1 MKKKYKMKKIFEK
14 INIFQTF
21 KSKNKR
27 DLHNIL
33 EDSDDKVRSF
43 TQEEENMLQNV
54 IGFGI
59 SRVEDC
65 MVPRADIVGV
75 DKDSKIKDVLKLFS
89 DSNRSRIP
97 VYKETLDDPIG
108 MLHMKDLISVFTDNN
123 FNEIK
128 LENFLREILFV
139 PPSMKSRD
147 LLVRMQTSRIH
158 MALVIDEYGGTD
170 GLVTIED
177 LIEEIIGEIEDELF
191 EEDLDRI
198 KIFEN
203 HIDTYA
209 RTSIEEINN
218 LIGQSLFTEDID
230 EEINTIGGLVV
241 VLAGRVPQRG
251 ELIKHPLGFE
261 IEITDADSRKI
272 KKVRLR
278 IRAKKSFDD

>member
-1 MKKKYKMKKIFEK
+1 MKKIFEK

-21 KSKNKR
+21 KSKNKK
-27 DLHNIL
+27 DFHNII
-33 EDSDDKVRSF
+33 EDSDDKERSL

-54 IGFGI
+54 IGFGS

-65 MVPRADIVGV
+65 MVPRADIIGV
-75 DKDSKIKDVLKLFS
+75 DKDAKIKDVLKLFS
-89 DSNRSRIP
+89 NSNHSRIP
-97 VYKETLDDPIG
+97 VYKETLDDPLG
-108 MLHMKDLISVFTDNN
+108 MLHMKDLISVLTDNN
-123 FNEIK
+123 FNEINLK
-128 LENFLREILFV
+128 NFLREILFV

-147 LLVRMQTSRIH
+147 LLIRMQTSRIH

-230 EEINTIGGLVV
+230 EEINTIGGLVF

-251 ELIKHPLGFE
+251 ELITHPLGFE
-261 IEITDADSRKI
+261 IEITDADSRRI

-278 IRAKKSFDD
+278 IRAKKSFDN

>member
-43 TQEEENMLQNV
+43 TQEEQNMLQNV
-54 IGFGI
+54 IGFGT

-65 MVPRADIVGV
+65 MVPRADIIGV
-75 DKDSKIKDVLKLFS
+75 DKDAKIKDVLKLFS
-89 DSNRSRIP
+89 DSNHSRIP
-97 VYKETLDDPIG
+97 VYRETLDDPIG
-108 MLHMKDLISVFTDNN
+108 MLHMKDLISVFTDDN

-218 LIGQSLFTEDID
+218 LIGKSLFTEDID

-278 IRAKKSFDD
+278 IKAKKSFDD

>member
-1 MKKKYKMKKIFEK
+1 MKNFFKFSFLKSLNSSRSKEFNKMLENPDDSSRNFTAEEK
-14 INIFQTF
+14 
-21 KSKNKR
+21 
-27 DLHNIL
+27 D
-33 EDSDDKVRSF
+33 
-43 TQEEENMLQNV
+43 MLKNV
-54 IGFGI
+54 IGFGS

-65 MVPRADIVGV
+65 MVPRADIIGV
-75 DKDSKIKDVLKLFS
+75 EKDSEISEVLKIFS
-89 DSNRSRIP
+89 ETNHSRIP
-97 VYKETLDDPIG
+97 IYRDNLDDPIG
-108 MLHMKDLISVFTDNN
+108 MLHMKDLISIFSKDN
-123 FNEIK
+123 FNELKI
-128 LENFLREILFV
+128 ENFLREVLFV

-198 KIFEN
+198 RIYEN

-209 RTSIEEINN
+209 RTSIEEINKIVGKS
-218 LIGQSLFTEDID
+218 LITQDID
-230 EEINTIGGLVV
+230 EEIHTIGGLVF

-251 ELIKHPLGFE
+251 ELITHPSGFE

-272 KKVRLR
+272 KTVRLR
-278 IRAKKSFDD
+278 IKADKESNA

>member
-1 MKKKYKMKKIFEK
+1 MKKKYKMKKIFKK
-14 INIFQTF
+14 INIFKIFQ
-21 KSKNKR
+21 SKNKKN
-27 DLHNIL
+27 LHNIL

-54 IGFGI
+54 IGFGT

-65 MVPRADIVGV
+65 MVPRADIIGV
-75 DKDSKIKDVLKLFS
+75 DKDAKIKDVLKLFS
-89 DSNRSRIP
+89 DSNHSRIP
-97 VYKETLDDPIG
+97 VYRETLDDPIG
-108 MLHMKDLISVFTDNN
+108 MLHMKDLISVFTDDN

-218 LIGQSLFTEDID
+218 LIGKSLFTGDID
-230 EEINTIGGLVV
+230 EEINTIGGLVF

-278 IRAKKSFDD
+278 VRAKKSFDD

>member
-1 MKKKYKMKKIFEK
+1 MKKILEK

-21 KSKNKR
+21 KSKNKK
-27 DLHNIL
+27 DFHNIL
-33 EDSDDKVRSF
+33 EDSDDKERSF

-54 IGFGI
+54 IGFGS

-75 DKDSKIKDVLKLFS
+75 DKDAKIKDVLKLFS
-89 DSNRSRIP
+89 NSNHSRIP
-97 VYKETLDDPIG
+97 VYRETLDDPIG
-108 MLHMKDLISVFTDNN
+108 MLHMKDLISLFTDNN

-128 LENFLREILFV
+128 LENFLRKILFV
-139 PPSMKSRD
+139 PPSMNSRD
-147 LLVRMQTSRIH
+147 LLIRMQTSRIH

-218 LIGQSLFTEDID
+218 IIGQSLFTEDID
-230 EEINTIGGLVV
+230 EEINTIGGLVF

-251 ELIKHPLGFE
+251 ELITHPLGFE
-261 IEITDADSRKI
+261 IEITDADSRRI

-278 IRAKKSFDD
+278 IRAKKSFDN

>member
-33 EDSDDKVRSF
+33 EDSDDKERSF

-54 IGFGI
+54 IGFGT

-65 MVPRADIVGV
+65 MVPRADIIGV
-75 DKDSKIKDVLKLFS
+75 DKDAKIKDVLKLFS
-89 DSNRSRIP
+89 DSNHSRIP
-97 VYKETLDDPIG
+97 VYKENLDNPIG
-108 MLHMKDLISVFTDNN
+108 MLHMKDLISVFTDDN

-218 LIGQSLFTEDID
+218 LIGKSLFTEDID
-230 EEINTIGGLVV
+230 EEINTIGGLVF
-241 VLAGRVPQRG
+241 VLAGKVPQRG

>member
-1 MKKKYKMKKIFEK
+1 
-14 INIFQTF
+14 
-21 KSKNKR
+21 
-27 DLHNIL
+27 H
-33 EDSDDKVRSF
+33 
-43 TQEEENMLQNV
+43 
-54 IGFGI
+54 
-59 SRVEDC
+59 
-65 MVPRADIVGV
+65 
-75 DKDSKIKDVLKLFS
+75 
-89 DSNRSRIP
+89 SRIP

-108 MLHMKDLISVFTDNN
+108 MLHMKDLISVFTDND
-123 FNEIK
+123 FNKIK

-203 HIDTYA
+203 HIDTLA
-209 RTSIEEINN
+209 RTSIEEINKI
-218 LIGQSLFTEDID
+218 IGESLFTEDID
-230 EEINTIGGLVV
+230 EEINTIGGLVF

-278 IRAKKSFDD
+278 TKAKKRLDD

>member
-1 MKKKYKMKKIFEK
+1 MSIFSKIKLFRPNNNENSKDINNIIDTSDNSSRELTPEEK
-14 INIFQTF
+14 
-21 KSKNKR
+21 
-27 DLHNIL
+27 
-33 EDSDDKVRSF
+33 
-43 TQEEENMLQNV
+43 NMLNNV
-54 IGFGI
+54 IGFGE

-65 MVPRADIVGV
+65 MVPRADIVGLELDTDV
-75 DKDSKIKDVLKLFS
+75 KDILKIFS
-89 DSNRSRIP
+89 ESNHSRIP
-97 VYKETLDDPIG
+97 VYKETLDNPIG
-108 MLHMKDLISVFTDNN
+108 MLHMKDLISVFSDKN
-123 FNEIK
+123 FDDIDIEK
-128 LENFLREILFV
+128 FLREILFV

-198 KIFEN
+198 KIYDN
-203 HIDTYA
+203 YIDSSA
-209 RTSIEEINN
+209 RASIEEIND
-218 LIGQSLFTEDID
+218 IVGKSLFTDDID
-230 EEINTIGGLVV
+230 EEINTIGGLVF

-261 IEITDADSRKI
+261 IEITDADSRRI

-278 IRAKKSFDD
+278 IKADRE

>member
-1 MKKKYKMKKIFEK
+1 MKNFFKFSFLKSLNSSRSKEFDKMLENPDDSSRNFTAEEK
-14 INIFQTF
+14 
-21 KSKNKR
+21 
-27 DLHNIL
+27 D
-33 EDSDDKVRSF
+33 
-43 TQEEENMLQNV
+43 MLKNV
-54 IGFGI
+54 IGFGS

-65 MVPRADIVGV
+65 MVPRADIIGV
-75 DKDSKIKDVLKLFS
+75 EKDSEISEVLKLFS
-89 DSNRSRIP
+89 ESNHSRIP
-97 VYKETLDDPIG
+97 IYRDNLDDPIG
-108 MLHMKDLISVFTDNN
+108 MLHMKDLISIFSKDN
-123 FNEIK
+123 FNQLKI
-128 LENFLREILFV
+128 ENFLREVLFV

-198 KIFEN
+198 RIYEN

-209 RTSIEEINN
+209 RTSIEEINKIVGKS
-218 LIGQSLFTEDID
+218 LITKDID
-230 EEINTIGGLVV
+230 EEIHTIGGLVF

-251 ELIKHPLGFE
+251 ELITHPSGFE

-272 KKVRLR
+272 KTVRLR
-278 IRAKKSFDD
+278 IKADKESNA

>member
-1 MKKKYKMKKIFEK
+1 MKKLFEK
-14 INIFQTF
+14 MNIFQTF
-21 KSKNKR
+21 KMKNKN
-27 DLHNIL
+27 DLNNIL
-33 EDSDDKVRSF
+33 EDSAEKKRSF
-43 TQEEENMLQNV
+43 TQEEEDMLQNV
-54 IGFGI
+54 IGFGS

-65 MVPRADIVGV
+65 MVPRADIIGV
-75 DKDSKIKDVLKLFS
+75 DKDAKNKDVLKLFS
-89 DSNRSRIP
+89 DSNHSRIP

-108 MLHMKDLISVFTDNN
+108 MLHMKDLISVFTDND
-123 FNEIK
+123 FNKIK

-203 HIDTYA
+203 HIDTLA
-209 RTSIEEINN
+209 RTSIEEINK
-218 LIGQSLFTEDID
+218 LIGKSLFTEDID
-230 EEINTIGGLVV
+230 EEINTIGGLVF

-278 IRAKKSFDD
+278 TRAKKRFDD

>member
-54 IGFGI
+54 IGFGT

-65 MVPRADIVGV
+65 MVPRADIIGV
-75 DKDSKIKDVLKLFS
+75 DKDAKIKDVLKLFS
-89 DSNRSRIP
+89 DSNHSRIP
-97 VYKETLDDPIG
+97 VYRETLDDPIG
-108 MLHMKDLISVFTDNN
+108 MLHMKDLISVFTDDN

-218 LIGQSLFTEDID
+218 LIGKSLFTEDID
-230 EEINTIGGLVV
+230 EEINTIGGLVF

-278 IRAKKSFDD
+278 IKAKKSFED

>member
-54 IGFGI
+54 IGFGT

-65 MVPRADIVGV
+65 MAPRADIIGV
-75 DKDSKIKDVLKLFS
+75 DKDAKIKDVLKLFS
-89 DSNRSRIP
+89 DSNHSRIP
-97 VYKETLDDPIG
+97 VYRETLDDPIG
-108 MLHMKDLISVFTDNN
+108 MLHMKDLISVFTDDN

-218 LIGQSLFTEDID
+218 LIGKSLFTEDID

-278 IRAKKSFDD
+278 IKAKKSFDD

>member
-1 MKKKYKMKKIFEK
+1 MKKLFEK
-14 INIFQTF
+14 MNIFQTF
-21 KSKNKR
+21 KTKNKN
-27 DLHNIL
+27 DLNNIL
-33 EDSDDKVRSF
+33 EDSAEKKRSF
-43 TQEEENMLQNV
+43 TQEEEDMLQNV
-54 IGFGI
+54 IGFGS

-65 MVPRADIVGV
+65 MVPRADIIGV
-75 DKDSKIKDVLKLFS
+75 DKDAKNKDVLKLFS
-89 DSNRSRIP
+89 DSNHSRIP

-108 MLHMKDLISVFTDNN
+108 MLHMKDLISVFTDND
-123 FNEIK
+123 FNKIK

-203 HIDTYA
+203 HIDTLA
-209 RTSIEEINN
+209 RTSIEEINK
-218 LIGQSLFTEDID
+218 LIGKSLFTEDID
-230 EEINTIGGLVV
+230 EEINTIGGLVF

-278 IRAKKSFDD
+278 TRAKKRFDD

>member
-21 KSKNKR
+21 ISKNKR

-54 IGFGI
+54 IGFGT

-65 MVPRADIVGV
+65 MVPRADIIGV
-75 DKDSKIKDVLKLFS
+75 DKDAKIKDVLKLFS
-89 DSNRSRIP
+89 DSNHSRIP
-97 VYKETLDDPIG
+97 VYRETLDDPIG
-108 MLHMKDLISVFTDNN
+108 MLHMKDLISVFTDDN

-218 LIGQSLFTEDID
+218 LIGKSLFTGDID
-230 EEINTIGGLVV
+230 EEINTIGGLVF

-278 IRAKKSFDD
+278 IKAKKSFED

>member
-21 KSKNKR
+21 ISKNKR

-54 IGFGI
+54 IGFGT

-65 MVPRADIVGV
+65 MVPRADIIGV
-75 DKDSKIKDVLKLFS
+75 DKDAKIKDVLKLFS
-89 DSNRSRIP
+89 NSNHSRIP
-97 VYKETLDDPIG
+97 VYRETLDDPIG
-108 MLHMKDLISVFTDNN
+108 MLHMKDLISVFTDDN

-218 LIGQSLFTEDID
+218 LIGKSLFTGDID
-230 EEINTIGGLVV
+230 EEINTIGGLVF

-278 IRAKKSFDD
+278 VRAKKSFDD

>member
-1 MKKKYKMKKIFEK
+1 MKKILEK

-21 KSKNKR
+21 KSKNKK

-33 EDSDDKVRSF
+33 EDSDDKERSF

-65 MVPRADIVGV
+65 MVPRADIIGV
-75 DKDSKIKDVLKLFS
+75 DKSAKIKDVLKLFS
-89 DSNRSRIP
+89 DSNHSRIP
-97 VYKETLDDPIG
+97 VYRETLDDPIG
-108 MLHMKDLISVFTDNN
+108 MLHMKDLISVFTDDN

-218 LIGQSLFTEDID
+218 LIGKSLFTEDID

-278 IRAKKSFDD
+278 IKAKKSFDD

>member
-1 MKKKYKMKKIFEK
+1 MKKIFEK
-14 INIFQTF
+14 INIFKTF
-21 KSKNKR
+21 QSKNKKE
-27 DLHNIL
+27 LHDIL
-33 EDSDDKVRSF
+33 EDSDNKERSF

-89 DSNRSRIP
+89 DSNHSRIP
-97 VYKETLDDPIG
+97 VYRETLDDPIG
-108 MLHMKDLISVFTDNN
+108 MLHMKDLISVFTDDN

-203 HIDTYA
+203 YIDTYA

-218 LIGQSLFTEDID
+218 LIGKSLFTEDID

-241 VLAGRVPQRG
+241 VLAGRHWGDILP
-251 ELIKHPLGFE
+251 
-261 IEITDADSRKI
+261 
-272 KKVRLR
+272 
-278 IRAKKSFDD
+278 

>member
-1 MKKKYKMKKIFEK
+1 MKKKYKMKKIFKK

-21 KSKNKR
+21 KSKNKK

-33 EDSDDKVRSF
+33 EDSDDKERSF

-89 DSNRSRIP
+89 DSNHSRIP

-108 MLHMKDLISVFTDNN
+108 MLHMKDLISVFTDDN

-278 IRAKKSFDD
+278 IRAKKSFDG